1 MQETFR
7 ALVLTYKTAPV
18 DVREQVSL
26 TEGGVKQFFQ
36 YFKEFTTCS
45 DVLIISTCNRTEFY
59 YRAEK
64 DYSEEIFKGF
74 RVIKTLSPG
83 FEKHFHA
90 FAEAEAV
97 RHLFDVSIGLDAQV
111 IGDLQISGQVKNAY
125 QWSAD
130 ENMAGPYLHRLM
142 HTVFYVNKR
151 VVQETA
157 FRDGA
162 ASLSYA
168 AKELVEELAVG
179 HAQARVLVVGV
190 GEIGRDVCL
199 NLSHT
204 ALENVTIM
212 NRTSEKAEKLA
223 QECGFK
229 AAPLSELKKEIHH
242 SDIIISSVSG
252 SSPIVV
258 LDMLEVDKIFS
269 HKYFIDLSMPRS
281 IDPKIENLNSA
292 VVYNLDDLR
301 TKTNEAVEKRIAA
314 IPQVNE
320 IIQEAIE
327 DFKDWSKEMIF
338 SPTIQK
344 LKNALEAIRQEEL
357 VRYLK
362 HANPSEAVKL
372 EEFSKNLVQKFLK
385 LPVLQLKAACK
396 RGEVASLVEVLALLF
411 DLEKE
416 KVDQ

>member
-1 MQETFR
+1 
-7 ALVLTYKTAPV
+7 
-18 DVREQVSL
+18 
-26 TEGGVKQFFQ
+26 
-36 YFKEFTTCS
+36 
-45 DVLIISTCNRTEFY
+45 
-59 YRAEK
+59 
-64 DYSEEIFKGF
+64 
-74 RVIKTLSPG
+74 
-83 FEKHFHA
+83 
-90 FAEAEAV
+90 
-97 RHLFDVSIGLDAQV
+97 
-111 IGDLQISGQVKNAY
+111 
-125 QWSAD
+125 
-130 ENMAGPYLHRLM
+130 
-142 HTVFYVNKR
+142 
-151 VVQETA
+151 
-157 FRDGA
+157 
-162 ASLSYA
+162 
-168 AKELVEELAVG
+168 
-179 HAQARVLVVGV
+179 
-190 GEIGRDVCL
+190 
-199 NLSHT
+199 
-204 ALENVTIM
+204 
-212 NRTSEKAEKLA
+212 
-223 QECGFK
+223 
-229 AAPLSELKKEIHH
+229 
-242 SDIIISSVSG
+242 
-252 SSPIVV
+252 
-258 LDMLEVDKIFS
+258 
-269 HKYFIDLSMPRS
+269 MPRS